1 MQPTYAA
8 TPTEV
13 LDDPDVIELSVAAS
27 TDYFAWTANSE
38 ARRRRFNAYVRPI
51 GGGDAVRV
59 NPRHTLS
66 YFIGI
71 DGSMV
76 VYSVARRGNEDLALY
91 DAATEGRPSLP
102 EGVNTKA
109 PETRPSLSGDWLLFT
124 KFLRNGKGKIVL
136 FNIATRERRVLRTS
150 GGLLQSDQVNGDWA
164 TFEHCRDI
172 HGDFANCDTFR
183 YQISTEELVKI
194 PNPGKQQYGGGV
206 SDDGTVYIV
215 RGGGSRVWRCGHN
228 ARIIRY
234 PVGGPGV
241 VISKMADGKDVFIT
255 YATDETGG
263 ATTLYLTRIACR
275 TGRQGIYS
283 IAKADTAT

>member
-91 DAATEGRPSLP
+91 DPATEGRRSLP
-102 EGVNTKA
+102 
-109 PETRPSLSGDWLLFT
+109 
-124 KFLRNGKGKIVL
+124 
-136 FNIATRERRVLRTS
+136 
-150 GGLLQSDQVNGDWA
+150 
-164 TFEHCRDI
+164 
-172 HGDFANCDTFR
+172 
-183 YQISTEELVKI
+183 
-194 PNPGKQQYGGGV
+194 
-206 SDDGTVYIV
+206 
-215 RGGGSRVWRCGHN
+215 
-228 ARIIRY
+228 
-234 PVGGPGV
+234 
-241 VISKMADGKDVFIT
+241 
-255 YATDETGG
+255 
-263 ATTLYLTRIACR
+263 
-275 TGRQGIYS
+275 
-283 IAKADTAT
+283 